1 MSFWTDALGA
11 EVRYHDAGGWRTRVV
26 EAGQGE
32 PVIMMHGLSGHAES
46 FVRNVV
52 PLAQAGFRAI
62 SMDAIGHGYS
72 SKPLDVTY
80 HSPLFVEHLKRFMD
94 AIGARK
100 AHLVGQS
107 LGGWTAMNFAQQYPD
122 RVRSIVSVTGAGILL
137 EDEASKKKS
146 EEIHKQVQTVTQNAL
161 QTPTREGVRKRL
173 EWLMLDPKSVT
184 DELVETRYT
193 IFMLPD
199 SRQAMPKMVQEQPG
213 EGNRAHL
220 MREKDLAALSVP
232 TYVIWTDHNPTMPAS
247 IAERA
252 AKIIPGAKYSL
263 VEGAGHWPQFE
274 KPEVTNKLLI
284 DFLKRVRS

>member
-26 EAGQGE
+26 EAGRGE

-46 FVRNVV
+46 FIRNVV

-72 SKPLDVTY
+72 VKPLDATY

-107 LGGWTAMNFAQQYPD
+107 LGGWTAMNFAQKYPD
-122 RVRSIVSVTGAGILL
+122 RVRSIISVTGAGILL

-146 EEIHKQVQTVTQNAL
+146 EDIHKQVQTVTQNAL
-161 QTPTREGVRKRL
+161 QAPTREGVRKRL

-232 TYVIWTDHNPTMPAS
+232 TYVVWTDHNPTMPAS

-252 AKIIPGAKYSL
+252 AKLIPGAKYSL

-284 DFLKRVRS
+284 DFLKQVGS